1 MEIELFLDDR
11 QQKTIGN
18 RIQRGSL
25 LQAIVYNEEKERYE
39 YYLSKFE
46 HAEFYSEL
54 DFIKTIG
61 IQIKNTKVYK
71 SCRLIFSV
79 NDEDCIE
86 FEDAEVY
93 VNNNAK
99 YWSGEFLE
107 LSEAST
113 DEYNTKTSFNEI
125 RKCLNIN
132 VKKQYPADHPI
143 LFNAFYGYFK
153 KEKRTINYYDMLDEI
168 MDGYVGTDMSK
179 DDVERLKA
187 KLESLPK
194 TKKFDT
200 QFTTNPDVISAKIKQ
215 TYEDL
220 IKVIP
225 EENIQLNEPMSK
237 HTTFRI
243 GGSADIFLK
252 ITKQEEIKQVL
263 NITKTHNI
271 PFFIM
276 GNGSNLL
283 VKDKGIRGIVA
294 KMCINDYEFI
304 DDTTIKVCSG
314 MLNAKLARILLEQG
328 LSGFEFA
335 AGIPGTIGGAVR
347 MNAGAYGSQMSNI
360 VVSTR
365 YVDLEDENYP
375 IKEIRNIEHN
385 FEYRKSIFSKKK
397 AIILD
402 TILKF
407 EKLDKNAI
415 EEEMKENNERRR
427 EKQPIDKPSA
437 GSTFKRGEN
446 FITAQLIDE
455 CGLKGTAVGG
465 AMVSEKH
472 AGFIVNNNNAT
483 AEDVIKLA
491 QIVKEKVYEKF
502 NKKIEL
508 EIEIVG
514 E

>member
-1 MEIELFLDDR
+1 M
-11 QQKTIGN
+11 T
-18 RIQRGSL
+18 
-25 LQAIVYNEEKERYE
+25 
-39 YYLSKFE
+39 
-46 HAEFYSEL
+46 AE
-54 DFIKTIG
+54 
-61 IQIKNTKVYK
+61 
-71 SCRLIFSV
+71 
-79 NDEDCIE
+79 
-86 FEDAEVY
+86 
-93 VNNNAK
+93 
-99 YWSGEFLE
+99 
-107 LSEAST
+107 
-113 DEYNTKTSFNEI
+113 
-125 RKCLNIN
+125 
-132 VKKQYPADHPI
+132 
-143 LFNAFYGYFK
+143 
-153 KEKRTINYYDMLDEI
+153 
-168 MDGYVGTDMSK
+168 
-179 DDVERLKA
+179 
-187 KLESLPK
+187 
-194 TKKFDT
+194 
-200 QFTTNPDVISAKIKQ
+200 KIKQ

-385 FEYRKSIFSKKK
+385 FEYRKSIFFKKK

-407 EKLDKNAI
+407 EKLDKKTDVLQDELMRNREEHSLIYMEIKRMQNGSLAI
-415 EEEMKENNERRR
+415 QN
-427 EKQPIDKPSA
+427 
-437 GSTFKRGEN
+437 
-446 FITAQLIDE
+446 
-455 CGLKGTAVGG
+455 
-465 AMVSEKH
+465 
-472 AGFIVNNNNAT
+472 
-483 AEDVIKLA
+483 
-491 QIVKEKVYEKF
+491 
-502 NKKIEL
+502 
-508 EIEIVG
+508 
-514 E
+514 

>member
-1 MEIELFLDDR
+1 M
-11 QQKTIGN
+11 T
-18 RIQRGSL
+18 
-25 LQAIVYNEEKERYE
+25 
-39 YYLSKFE
+39 
-46 HAEFYSEL
+46 AE
-54 DFIKTIG
+54 
-61 IQIKNTKVYK
+61 
-71 SCRLIFSV
+71 
-79 NDEDCIE
+79 
-86 FEDAEVY
+86 
-93 VNNNAK
+93 
-99 YWSGEFLE
+99 
-107 LSEAST
+107 
-113 DEYNTKTSFNEI
+113 
-125 RKCLNIN
+125 
-132 VKKQYPADHPI
+132 
-143 LFNAFYGYFK
+143 
-153 KEKRTINYYDMLDEI
+153 
-168 MDGYVGTDMSK
+168 
-179 DDVERLKA
+179 
-187 KLESLPK
+187 
-194 TKKFDT
+194 
-200 QFTTNPDVISAKIKQ
+200 KIKQ

-237 HTTFRI
+237 HTTCRI

-328 LSGFEFA
+328 SSGFEFA

>member
-1 MEIELFLDDR
+1 M
-11 QQKTIGN
+11 T
-18 RIQRGSL
+18 
-25 LQAIVYNEEKERYE
+25 
-39 YYLSKFE
+39 
-46 HAEFYSEL
+46 AE
-54 DFIKTIG
+54 
-61 IQIKNTKVYK
+61 
-71 SCRLIFSV
+71 
-79 NDEDCIE
+79 
-86 FEDAEVY
+86 
-93 VNNNAK
+93 
-99 YWSGEFLE
+99 
-107 LSEAST
+107 
-113 DEYNTKTSFNEI
+113 
-125 RKCLNIN
+125 
-132 VKKQYPADHPI
+132 
-143 LFNAFYGYFK
+143 
-153 KEKRTINYYDMLDEI
+153 
-168 MDGYVGTDMSK
+168 
-179 DDVERLKA
+179 
-187 KLESLPK
+187 
-194 TKKFDT
+194 
-200 QFTTNPDVISAKIKQ
+200 KIKQ

-375 IKEIRNIEHN
+375 IKEIRNIEYN

>member
-1 MEIELFLDDR
+1 MEIKFSSIHSIDLDQGSVNYRDHKNDFEEALSRMLQQINMQENLKKYIEKSQDTLVLKTVKEVCKKIYKNELDINSFNKYAYKIAYHLLEIELFLDDR

-215 TYEDL
+215 TYDVISGVELVLNRKNQIENIKETISSVIENDEMYIK
-220 IKVIP
+220 IKVT
-225 EENIQLNEPMSK
+225 EPD
-237 HTTFRI
+237 TF
-243 GGSADIFLK
+243 
-252 ITKQEEIKQVL
+252 
-263 NITKTHNI
+263 
-271 PFFIM
+271 
-276 GNGSNLL
+276 
-283 VKDKGIRGIVA
+283 
-294 KMCINDYEFI
+294 
-304 DDTTIKVCSG
+304 
-314 MLNAKLARILLEQG
+314 NA
-328 LSGFEFA
+328 
-335 AGIPGTIGGAVR
+335 
-347 MNAGAYGSQMSNI
+347 
-360 VVSTR
+360 
-365 YVDLEDENYP
+365 
-375 IKEIRNIEHN
+375 
-385 FEYRKSIFSKKK
+385 
-397 AIILD
+397 
-402 TILKF
+402 
-407 EKLDKNAI
+407 
-415 EEEMKENNERRR
+415 
-427 EKQPIDKPSA
+427 
-437 GSTFKRGEN
+437 FKR
-446 FITAQLIDE
+446 
-455 CGLKGTAVGG
+455 
-465 AMVSEKH
+465 
-472 AGFIVNNNNAT
+472 
-483 AEDVIKLA
+483 
-491 QIVKEKVYEKF
+491 KEE
-502 NKKIEL
+502 
-508 EIEIVG
+508 
-514 E
+514 